1 MERLHFESIDST
13 NNYIKRNYESLNH
26 LSWVTSEVQT
36 EGKGRSSKSWYGDED
51 SLLCSILIKEQLP
64 VEKNQMIPL
73 LAAKSLH
80 HVLSKYHQSIEIKWP
95 NDLLIHS
102 KKVAGILVESVV
114 IENKFKAMIIGFG
127 VNVNQIDFPDSIKD
141 IATSLSIDD
150 NYAFDINQI
159 LIELNK
165 RFIKDYEIFK
175 KNHIEVIHYCNDY
188 LAYKNQTIS
197 YIENNKALQ
206 GKIEY
211 VRNDGNLIVS
221 RDNLHIPLIS
231 GEIALLK

>member
-36 EGKGRSSKSWYGDED
+36 NGKGRSSKSWYGDED

-114 IENKFKAMIIGFG
+114 IENEFKAVIIGFG
-127 VNVNQIDFPDSIKD
+127 VNVNQLDFPDSIKD

-150 NYAFDINQI
+150 IYALDINQI
-159 LIELNK
+159 LTELNK

-188 LAYKNQTIS
+188 LAYKNKTIS
-197 YIENNKALQ
+197 YVEENKTLQ
-206 GKIEY
+206 GNIEY
-211 VRNDGNLIVS
+211 INNNGHLVVS
-221 RDNLHIPLIS
+221 RNKEFIPLIS